1 MEINYSQDLRDMK
14 ARLGLSNSQ
23 MSRYLGVPPSTLL
36 SWMAGRRN
44 PSRCAQKLIDVLGM
58 LETLQPRTHELFLPT
73 NEIGKRN
80 ANKR

>member
-1 MEINYSQDLRDMK
+1 MIIDYAKDLQAMK

-23 MSRYLGVPPSTLL
+23 MSRYLGVPSSTLM

-73 NEIGKRN
+73 NETGKRN